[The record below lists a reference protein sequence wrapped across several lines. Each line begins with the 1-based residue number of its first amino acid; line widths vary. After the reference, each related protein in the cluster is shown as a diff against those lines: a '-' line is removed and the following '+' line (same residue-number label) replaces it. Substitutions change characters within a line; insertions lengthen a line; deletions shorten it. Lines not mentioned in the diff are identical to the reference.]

1 MYRIHLPS
9 YHRLVNMDTL
19 SSVFHKLLPVVF
31 TFYPIHLVYSCCS
44 HRVGLMDSLHIHCFP
59 RETCAPTQNKHSK
72 RESSNIFWLVVSS
85 QLLGKLKSSK
95 APTSIPKKD
104 LTMMHKS
111 TVLGTH
117 EGLMSSPTRRAKTN
131 CFLIGKR
138 CKLNW
143 TLSIFYKHLYTD
155 GCNMTN

>member
-9 YHRLVNMDTL
+9 YHRLVNMGTL

-31 TFYPIHLVYSCCS
+31 TFDPIHLVYSFFS

-85 QLLGKLKSSK
+85 QLLGKIKK
-95 APTSIPKKD
+95 VPNHQPAFQKKD

-117 EGLMSSPTRRAKTN
+117 EGLMSSPTRRAETN
-131 CFLIGKR
+131 CFLIGKC
-138 CKLNW
+138 CKLHW
-143 TLSIFYKHLYTD
+143 TLSIYTFIY
-155 GCNMTN
+155 GWV